1 MKAMIFAAGLGTR
14 LKPLTDTMPKALV
27 PVCGQPLLYHVIT
40 KLVKAGY
47 DHIVVN
53 VHHFPD
59 QIIDYLKAHDFGVR
73 IEVSDERDFLRE
85 TGGGIR
91 YAQPLLTDFSTPPS
105 APLEMTG
112 ADSFAPLGMTK
123 ECPSAPLEMTEEGS
137 SASLEM
143 AGTDSFA
150 PLEMTEAD
158 SFASLGMTEGPAC
171 RPDGGPLL
179 FRPDGEP
186 LSSRPSGTPLSFRP
200 SGASGE
206 IFRKEPFLVHNVDIV
221 SNLDLRWF
229 REQHRPGS
237 LATLVVSERKTQ
249 RYFLFDG
256 DNRLRGWT
264 NIATGEV
271 RSPYPDID
279 PEKCRKLAFSG
290 IHLISPEIFD
300 AFERLGMGDRFSI
313 VDFYLKACA
322 EYPIYGVVPPDFTM
336 VDVGKFATLPEA
348 ESICADILNH

>member
-47 DHIVVN
+47 DHLVVN

-73 IEVSDERDFLRE
+73 IDVSDERDFLRE

-91 YAQPLLTDFSTPPS
+91 YAHPLLTDFSTPPS
-105 APLEMTG
+105 V
-112 ADSFAPLGMTK
+112 
-123 ECPSAPLEMTEEGS
+123 PLEMTEEGS
-137 SASLEM
+137 SVSL
-143 AGTDSFA
+143 GR
-150 PLEMTEAD
+150 TETD
-158 SFASLGMTEGPAC
+158 SFASLGMTEGPSC

-186 LSSRPSGTPLSFRP
+186 LSCRPSGTPLSFRP

-249 RYFLFDG
+249 RYFLFDE

-264 NIATGEV
+264 NLATGEV

-348 ESICADILNH
+348 ESICADILIVH

>member
-27 PVCGQPLLYHVIT
+27 PICGQPLLFHVID

-73 IEVSDERDFLRE
+73 IDVSDERDFLRE

-91 YAQPLLTDFSTPPS
+91 YAHPLLTDFSTPPS
-105 APLEMTG
+105 V
-112 ADSFAPLGMTK
+112 
-123 ECPSAPLEMTEEGS
+123 PLEMTEEGS
-137 SASLEM
+137 SVSLGRTE
-143 AGTDSFA
+143 TDSFA
-150 PLEMTEAD
+150 PL
-158 SFASLGMTEGPAC
+158 GMTEGPSC

-186 LSSRPSGTPLSFRP
+186 LSCRPSGTPLSFRP

-206 IFRKEPFLVHNVDIV
+206 IYRKEPFLVHNVDIV

-264 NIATGEV
+264 NLATGEV
-271 RSPYPDID
+271 RSPYRDID

-290 IHLISPEIFD
+290 IHLISPAIFE
-300 AFERLGMGDRFSI
+300 AFDRYGFGDRFSI